1 MPKALDSA
9 KNCQNELGTPE
20 SLESK
25 VESKSL
31 QSQAPE
37 SKSPESKKAESQ
49 PLESQIYFEVTIIPS
64 DCFEIFTDFALES
77 TGQALEEIP
86 TSKLKM
92 PNFTNTGF
100 ANAGDKAS
108 KDKAFDD
115 KALDDKSLQ
124 FFNTTKEL
132 IKSAPNAMRLYLV
145 ENPAPFI
152 KSLESFS
159 LTLSHRLEKPI
170 GFAYACEMK
179 HNQDWIEQYKA
190 SITPLIC
197 APFYIRPSW
206 CAPSALDSS
215 DAESTLAKTPLQD
228 IIIDP
233 ALAFGSGHHASTFSC
248 IELLREMDLSGKAC
262 LDVGCGSGI
271 LSIIMAK
278 LGGVV
283 DACDVDALAVQE
295 SIKNAALNNVRFQ
308 HIWEG
313 SLHNIPESSDAPE
326 SKRPAES
333 NSSKIDS
340 SDAKSSTKIDSR
352 PESNNTKSSKQNS
365 NKSNSARYDVIC
377 ANIIADVLAYLCKDF
392 RHALKSGGVLI
403 LSGIIEEKS
412 AWLKEI
418 FSDFTLLEEKHLDE
432 WVSLKFALIE

>member
-9 KNCQNELGTPE
+9 KNCQNELET
-20 SLESK
+20 LESK
-25 VESKSL
+25 
-31 QSQAPE
+31 AE
-37 SKSPESKKAESQ
+37 SKSPESKQ

-92 PNFTNTGF
+92 PSLISE
-100 ANAGDKAS
+100 GDKASGASKIAKAS
-108 KDKAFDD
+108 KDKAFDGKVIND
-115 KALDDKSLQ
+115 KTLH

-132 IKSAPNAMRLYLV
+132 IKSAPNAMRLYLT
-145 ENPAPFI
+145 EDPAPFI

-170 GFAYACEMK
+170 GFAYICEMK

-206 CAPSALDSS
+206 CAPSVQADMQATGAQANLQDSS
-215 DAESTLAKTPLQD
+215 EAESAFAKTPLQD

-295 SIKNAALNNVRFQ
+295 SIKNAALNNVSLRR
-308 HIWEG
+308 IWEG
-313 SLHNIPESSDAPE
+313 SLHNIPKSSDAL
-326 SKRPAES
+326 
-333 NSSKIDS
+333 DS
-340 SDAKSSTKIDSR
+340 SDAKSSAKIDSS
-352 PESNNTKSSKQNS
+352 PESSKQDS
-365 NKSNSARYDVIC
+365 NRQDSVRYDIIC

-392 RHALKSGGVLI
+392 KRALKSGGVLI